1 MKHVRLLMAL
11 LAVGILMIPA
21 FSMPDSGNA
30 LRDGNQ
36 EIDSQCQKPVMDD
49 ARWGQQ
55 PCNCQNFVQGQDGKE
70 FGPRSI
76 MDDKGQDTGCD
87 NPVMAQAQR
96 PCDCQNPV
104 VGNDGKEFG
113 PKSMM
118 DGKCDMAMMRHDG
131 KESGSRPLTDGKC
144 GKAIMEHGEK
154 DFGPKSMMEGIRHNQ
169 SCQCQKPNIQDEEAR

>member
-30 LRDGNQ
+30 LRDGKQ
-36 EIDSQCQKPVMDD
+36 EMDSQYQKPVLDD

-55 PCNCQNFVQGQDGKE
+55 QCDCQNFVQGQDGKE
-70 FGPRSI
+70 FGPGS
-76 MDDKGQDTGCD
+76 MMNDKGQDKGCY
-87 NPVMAQAQR
+87 NPVMTEAQQ
-96 PCDCQNPV
+96 PFDCQNPV
-104 VGNDGKEFG
+104 MGNDGKEFG

-118 DGKCDMAMMRHDG
+118 DGKCDKAMMRHDG
-131 KESGSRPLTDGKC
+131 RESGSRPLFDGEC
-144 GKAIMEHGEK
+144 GKARMEHSEK
-154 DFGPKSMMEGIRHNQ
+154 NFGPKSMMEGIRHNQ

>member
-30 LRDGNQ
+30 LRDGKQ
-36 EIDSQCQKPVMDD
+36 EIYAQCQKPVLDD

-55 PCNCQNFVQGQDGKE
+55 QCDCQNFVLGQDGKE
-70 FGPRSI
+70 FGPRS
-76 MDDKGQDTGCD
+76 MMNDKGQDTGCN
-87 NPVMAQAQR
+87 NPVMTQAQR

-104 VGNDGKEFG
+104 VGNGGKEFG

-118 DGKCDMAMMRHDG
+118 DGKCAAAMMRHDG
-131 KESGSRPLTDGKC
+131 KESGPKSLMDGKC
-144 GKAIMEHGEK
+144 GKAMTEHNGK
-154 DFGPKSMMEGIRHNQ
+154 DFGPKSMMEGIKHNQ
-169 SCQCQKPNIQDEEAR
+169 SCQCQKPIMEEEEAR